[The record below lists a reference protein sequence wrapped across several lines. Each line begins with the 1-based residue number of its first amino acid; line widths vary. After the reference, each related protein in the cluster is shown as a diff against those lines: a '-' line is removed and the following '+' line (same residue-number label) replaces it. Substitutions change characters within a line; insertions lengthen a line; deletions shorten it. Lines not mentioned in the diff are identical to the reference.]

1 MDTRYA
7 DAGNQ

>member
-1 MDTRYA
+1 A